1 MEIPLGLIPCLMT
14 KGESAWRKV
23 KIGGSRAKFPSGVFR
38 RCNLVIFLGFAFSLV
53 LCAEA
58 GQQPEAAET
67 SEGSMNSFDS
77 GSWITKWYGRG
88 MESSNAGSDPGEGP
102 SFIQRRV
109 PGESTGPQYVH
120 VSSDTDRRGPPA
132 EQEAPQLPPSEPPAQ
147 PAAGPSN
154 ANSTFPYDENHT
166 IGGDSVA
173 SIRNR
178 ILANAGDISYEEA
191 HYRAEDLFEIKTKLI
206 QRMAQWDIDGDWMNR
221 GARALDYPKT
231 KSGEYSLDQ
240 LYAFHSDLEKYG
252 PMSDTF
258 SLLKEKSVETAMEK
272 KEKQHSGNALKS
284 EVLRLREDIFLMDAG
299 LGTPIICMQDAP
311 TGVPINRTTR
321 FENKVGSLDLVA
333 GESPIKKHILERFFI
348 DLVAGESL
356 IKERAAARFKKLV
369 GSTDVV
375 AGEPLLLPRRF
386 RKNRAW
392 MKLNKIWRTNTKRQ
406 SMGARAATIAQQ
418 ESSYQ
423 SRRTPMSTPLIKNYV
438 TSLFRTIVILI
449 IGVTT

>member
-1 MEIPLGLIPCLMT
+1 MKGLLSRFLFSFISLSISLLVAPCLVDAGLVNPRFLLALAFGILCCILLFQTYLHCKRKKT
-14 KGESAWRKV
+14 K
-23 KIGGSRAKFPSGVFR
+23 
-38 RCNLVIFLGFAFSLV
+38 NLPLVVLSYAFIFTLITLLTCLLRIYFFSVIFLGFAFSLV

-258 SLLKEKSVETAMEK
+258 SLLKEKV
-272 KEKQHSGNALKS
+272 
-284 EVLRLREDIFLMDAG
+284 
-299 LGTPIICMQDAP
+299 
-311 TGVPINRTTR
+311 
-321 FENKVGSLDLVA
+321 
-333 GESPIKKHILERFFI
+333 
-348 DLVAGESL
+348 
-356 IKERAAARFKKLV
+356 
-369 GSTDVV
+369 
-375 AGEPLLLPRRF
+375 F
-386 RKNRAW
+386 RKR
-392 MKLNKIWRTNTKRQ
+392 
-406 SMGARAATIAQQ
+406 
-418 ESSYQ
+418 
-423 SRRTPMSTPLIKNYV
+423 P
-438 TSLFRTIVILI
+438 
-449 IGVTT
+449 